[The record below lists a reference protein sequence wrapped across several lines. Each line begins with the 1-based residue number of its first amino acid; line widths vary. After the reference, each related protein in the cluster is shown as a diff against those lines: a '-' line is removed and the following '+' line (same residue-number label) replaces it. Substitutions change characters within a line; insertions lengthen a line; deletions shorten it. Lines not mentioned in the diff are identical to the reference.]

1 MAMGDP
7 DRLYAKPGGAGG
19 TESGTDRKNQ
29 NNKSTVHA
37 FVFHRRIF
45 ADMVQAEI
53 FGRTSHISD
62 AHGCCTW
69 NTAEFAEGI
78 DLHGTGERKHDVRDH
93 IEGRFIRQK
102 SGDPEDQDFYDQ
114 NNLPPMDLDAG
125 FIKML
130 DPFRKVYTKKK
141 SGKRQKITQGMHQ
154 VSGSDILSEQYNVS
168 GRALPKHSD
177 HARCKNTHP
186 GNPPAQSQKNS

>member
-1 MAMGDP
+1 MAMAIQIAFTP
-7 DRLYAKPGGAGG
+7 NQAEQEAP
-19 TESGTDRKNQ
+19 ESGTDRKNQ

-102 SGDPEDQDFYDQ
+102 AGDPEDQDFYDQ
-114 NNLPPMDLDAG
+114 NNPA
-125 FIKML
+125 
-130 DPFRKVYTKKK
+130 
-141 SGKRQKITQGMHQ
+141 SN
-154 VSGSDILSEQYNVS
+154 GS
-168 GRALPKHSD
+168 
-177 HARCKNTHP
+177 
-186 GNPPAQSQKNS
+186 

>member
-1 MAMGDP
+1 MFIFSGVCLTDLFFFFFFEFLECFYILMCKHHKESDYLHGHGDP

-29 NNKSTVHA
+29 NNKSTVDA

-78 DLHGTGERKHDVRDH
+78 DLHGTGERKHDVCDH

-102 SGDPEDQDFYDQ
+102 SGDPENQDFYDQ
-114 NNLPPMDLDAG
+114 NNLP
-125 FIKML
+125 
-130 DPFRKVYTKKK
+130 
-141 SGKRQKITQGMHQ
+141 QW
-154 VSGSDILSEQYNVS
+154 ILTLV
-168 GRALPKHSD
+168 L
-177 HARCKNTHP
+177 
-186 GNPPAQSQKNS
+186 

>member
-1 MAMGDP
+1 MCKHHKESDYLHGHGDP

-53 FGRTSHISD
+53 FGCTSHISD

-93 IEGRFIRQK
+93 IEGIIA
-102 SGDPEDQDFYDQ
+102 GYDQ
-114 NNLPPMDLDAG
+114 YNTILLKPGEAETYYYGLEESADMFEAAG
-125 FIKML
+125 NQFVTYF
-130 DPFRKVYTKKK
+130 DP
-141 SGKRQKITQGMHQ
+141 
-154 VSGSDILSEQYNVS
+154 LEE
-168 GRALPKHSD
+168 
-177 HARCKNTHP
+177 
-186 GNPPAQSQKNS
+186 

>member
-141 SGKRQKITQGMHQ
+141 RRQAAEDNAGACIRFPEAIFCP
-154 VSGSDILSEQYNVS
+154 S
-168 GRALPKHSD
+168 
-177 HARCKNTHP
+177 NTMFP
-186 GNPPAQSQKNS
+186 V